1 MYLLLQKFSDLVR
14 KNGIK
19 DMTLL
24 SMREVQI
31 TEGIEI
37 DGVLVRRIKKLII
50 PIDEVDSIK
59 MERFKDM
66 VDEVVDSASAPTQLV
81 VEV

>member
-1 MYLLLQKFSDLVR
+1 
-14 KNGIK
+14 
-19 DMTLL
+19 MTLV

>member
-1 MYLLLQKFSDLVR
+1 
-14 KNGIK
+14 
-19 DMTLL
+19 MTLL

-66 VDEVVDSASAPTQLV
+66 VDEVVDSASAPTQWV

>member
-1 MYLLLQKFSDLVR
+1 M
-14 KNGIK
+14 
-19 DMTLL
+19 
-24 SMREVQI
+24 
-31 TEGIEI
+31 TEGIDV
-37 DGVLVRRIKKLII
+37 DGVLVGRIKKLII